1 MIKPILLAAITVAL
15 TGCATTGVT
24 GASHPVKIGQTTDLG
39 GPKLRPVKLIEDS
52 RCPANARCVW
62 AGRLVLRVDVRG
74 RNWHRLMDLTLG
86 EPQAVASGMIT
97 LVSVNPPNYTNTPL
111 KPRDYRFDFTFVGS
125 I

>member
-24 GASHPVKIGQTTDLG
+24 GTSRPVKIGQTTDVG

-62 AGRLVLRVDVRG
+62 AGRLVLRVDVRS

-111 KPRDYRFDFTFVGS
+111 KPRDYRFDFTCVGS